1 MLLYYDQMWG
11 LKKKVNHE
19 IMNSAVLVA
28 EYLYSRISKSS
39 FLLYSLSDRSITRI
53 LPHPQYSLFLNNTT
67 AVAASNMFF
76 QANVALLTTRSPG
89 SNTILTT
96 LKPSDIITVRPTAVV
111 GVVSYGNPNL
121 VVKKI
126 F

>member
-1 MLLYYDQMWG
+1 MFTTA
-11 LKKKVNHE
+11 VNNTNLNFITAGPTAGMVANPATDSITVNTFGVYE
-19 IMNSAVLVA
+19 IN
-28 EYLYSRISKSS
+28 
-39 FLLYSLSDRSITRI
+39 YSLSNQIVAVGSV
-53 LPHPQYSLFLNNTT
+53 QYSLFLNNTT

-89 SNTILTT
+89 SNTILIT
-96 LKPSDIITVRPTAVV
+96 LNPSDIITVRPTAVV